1 MTMGNYRLQP
11 GTLTTRA
18 GMCSSVVFSISQAQ
32 NVLVLDSLTKITNH
46 E

>member
-1 MTMGNYRLQP
+1 MTMRNYRLQP

-18 GMCSSVVFSISQAQ
+18 GMCSSVVFSISQTQ
-32 NVLVLDSLTKITNH
+32 NVLMLDSPTKFTNH